1 MVKALRNL
9 PVHRKLTMIT
19 MVTTCL
25 ALLIA
30 SVAIGV
36 YEHVTFRRA
45 MVRNLS
51 MTAEMTGANIAS
63 ALNFNDPDSAGK
75 TLDSLSTQPHVT
87 AACVYDVSGKSFAV
101 YRRQDLTNEAVP
113 LTFQATGHEFSTDRL
128 GLFQE
133 IQTAGER
140 NGGIYVESDLKEL
153 NERSTRYTLMMV
165 IVIIIVSI
173 FILYISAGLQ
183 RSISGPIS
191 QLSNVAA
198 RIAEENNY
206 TLRAKKSDD
215 GELGK
220 LMDAFNHMLSQIQMR
235 DEALQEARQD
245 LEVRVTERT
254 EDLRQSCETLKQE
267 ILERQQTQ
275 ARLDDVHKELVAASR
290 FAGMA
295 EVATGVLHN
304 VGNVLNSVNVAAGII
319 MDRVETSRSANL
331 DKLAALLTENEN
343 NLESFFSAG
352 GKGKHLP
359 GYIRT
364 LAKQVAAERAEM
376 TSELKQLQKHIEHI
390 KTIVTMQ
397 QSYAKTSGVVETV
410 SPVELIE
417 DAVRINSGGLARHHV
432 DILREYH
439 EVPSIKID
447 RHKVLQILV
456 NLIRNAKY
464 ACDESGKDERWIKLR
479 LVRTDNIIEICVI
492 DNGVGISEEN
502 LTRIFNHGFTTRAE
516 GHGFGLHSGALAAQ
530 ELGGT
535 LGAHSEGLGK
545 GARFTLTIPVNLE
558 AKAAAA

>member
-1 MVKALRNL
+1 MIKALRNL

-19 MVTTCL
+19 MITTCL

-36 YEHVTFRRA
+36 YEHVTFRRS

-63 ALNFNDPDSAGK
+63 ALNFNDPEAAEK

-87 AACVYDVSGKSFAV
+87 AACVYDVSGKSFAI
-101 YRRQDLTNEAVP
+101 YRRHDLTNAPLP
-113 LTFQATGHEFSTDRL
+113 LTYVASGHQFSADRL

-153 NERSTRYTLMMV
+153 NERSIRYTLMM
-165 IVIIIVSI
+165 ILVIIIVSI

-183 RSISGPIS
+183 RTISGPIS

-206 TLRAKKSDD
+206 ALRAKKSDD

-220 LMDAFNHMLSQIQMR
+220 LIDSFNHMLSQIQMR

-245 LEVRVTERT
+245 LEARVTERT

-267 ILERQQTQ
+267 ILERQQMQ

-319 MDRVETSRSANL
+319 MDRVETSKSANL

-343 NLESFFSAG
+343 NLESFFSG
-352 GKGKHLP
+352 SGKGKHLP

-364 LAKQVAAERAEM
+364 LAKQVAAERVEM

-390 KTIVTMQ
+390 KTIVSMQ

-417 DAVRINSGGLARHHV
+417 DAVRINSGGLARHQV

-439 EVPSIKID
+439 AVPSVKID

-464 ACDESGKDERWIKLR
+464 ACDESGKEERWIKLR
-479 LVRTDNIIEICVI
+479 LVRVDNLIEICVI

-502 LTRIFNHGFTTRAE
+502 LTRIFNHGFTTRAH

-535 LGAHSEGLGK
+535 LVANSEGLGK
-545 GARFTLTIPVNLE
+545 GATFTLTIPVNQE
-558 AKAAAA
+558 AKAAA